1 MMSWKD
7 DDFEYQTGLMVTEA
21 RLLVVDPPEEVK
33 DAFHDV
39 VRAWEDRERLMRE
52 VEGYR
57 KVEVIGGRVIK
68 KGETV
73 RIRGIRGLT
82 LLGEQA

>member
-1 MMSWKD
+1 
-7 DDFEYQTGLMVTEA
+7 
-21 RLLVVDPPEEVK
+21 
-33 DAFHDV
+33 
-39 VRAWEDRERLMRE
+39 MRE